1 MSGISAIYF
10 LDKKGRPIIFRN
22 YRGEVTQDI
31 SSNFQKKVL
40 ELEESNMKPL
50 FSINDV
56 HYCWIRYKIYIY
68 CCSIKEKSRY
78 MHGIFFL
85 TQINRFINWIF

>member
-1 MSGISAIYF
+1 MSGISAIYV

-50 FSINDV
+50 LV
-56 HYCWIRYKIYIY
+56 
-68 CCSIKEKSRY
+68 
-78 MHGIFFL
+78 
-85 TQINRFINWIF
+85 

>member
-40 ELEESNMKPL
+40 ELEENNMKPL
-50 FSINDV
+50 FTINDV
-56 HYCWIRYKIYIY
+56 HYCWIRYKNIYIVAVSKRNPDI
-68 CCSIKEKSRY
+68 C
-78 MHGIFFL
+78 MIFFS
-85 TQINRFINWIF
+85 FID